1 MTGVRFIG
9 SVRNFLWRTLPPTA
23 YQHARYS
30 CRNCS
35 FFLPQTISARFHAA
49 TPEVHTFG
57 SGDLNTRLH
66 KANVLA
72 PTRMCRTMTRC
83 GSDKGSGWHNYTT
96 VYSTLFRGWHDRPLR
111 ILELGLG
118 TNNPGLMSSMGSHGV
133 PDASLR
139 GWREIFPSALIYGAD
154 IDRDILFQE
163 ERIKTFYCDQLDATA
178 IKNLWSQ
185 PELRDGMNVIINDG
199 LRTLRCERLVSGGFA
214 RQSPSRWVLYRRGH
228 RL

>member
-1 MTGVRFIG
+1 
-9 SVRNFLWRTLPPTA
+9 
-23 YQHARYS
+23 
-30 CRNCS
+30 
-35 FFLPQTISARFHAA
+35 
-49 TPEVHTFG
+49 
-57 SGDLNTRLH
+57 
-66 KANVLA
+66 
-72 PTRMCRTMTRC
+72 MTRY
-83 GSDKGSGWHNYTT
+83 GSDKGSGWHYIRERGPEYPAAQGECPGPNNYTT

>member
-72 PTRMCRTMTRC
+72 PTRMCRTMTRTEATRAVDGTTTPRCIPLSSGAGMTGHC
-83 GSDKGSGWHNYTT
+83 GFWNSGWAPTIQDLCPAWARMESLMHRCAAGER
-96 VYSTLFRGWHDRPLR
+96 SFR
-111 ILELGLG
+111 
-118 TNNPGLMSSMGSHGV
+118 
-133 PDASLR
+133 
-139 GWREIFPSALIYGAD
+139 
-154 IDRDILFQE
+154 
-163 ERIKTFYCDQLDATA
+163 
-178 IKNLWSQ
+178 
-185 PELRDGMNVIINDG
+185 
-199 LRTLRCERLVSGGFA
+199 A
-214 RQSPSRWVLYRRGH
+214 R
-228 RL
+228 